1 MKKVF
6 AVVAVMLVMAGGFA
20 SAGVE
25 TKGGS
30 TTNGGRAM
38 WAG

>member
-6 AVVAVMLVMAGGFA
+6 AMVAVMLVLAGGFA
-20 SAGVE
+20 SAGVD

-30 TTNGGRAM
+30 TTNAGRTI
-38 WAG
+38 